1 MNRDKLSTG
10 SALAGVAALAACAC
24 GAGSGIVKAVNT
36 AGISTPDTVIFGAS
50 CGTDHSVQPLFVG
63 AGALLVLFGMSLRKL
78 SAAILAAV
86 GCLAFAYG
94 SLTAGPSR
102 MSLASLTHTDTPG
115 YAAYIVAAVFLVAA
129 FLRAF
134 PSPRPLAAGTA
145 MAGMALA
152 TGCSCCMITGA
163 VTALLA
169 SAGVNWVYTMPYTV
183 PPVFFAGAALAA
195 AGLWRLGGPRPAALA
210 ASGSLINFGGTRF
223 IAWALPQ
230 LMIYGADFR
239 FVPSY
244 ALYLLGALT
253 MLSGFVVAYRVAA
266 RRFAAEPAAHVLTEP
281 ATAVGR

>member
-1 MNRDKLSTG
+1 MNRDRLSTG
-10 SALAGVAALAACAC
+10 SALAGVAVLAACAC
-24 GAGSGIVKAVNT
+24 GAGSGIVNAVNA
-36 AGISTPDTVIFGAS
+36 AGMQTPDTVIFGAS

-63 AGALLVLFGMSLRKL
+63 AGALLVIFGMSLRKL

-94 SLTAGPSR
+94 SLTAGPST
-102 MSLASLTHTDTPG
+102 MSLASLLHTDRLG

-169 SAGVNWVYTMPYTV
+169 SAGMTWVYTTPYTV

-210 ASGSLINFGGTRF
+210 VSGSLINFGGTRLTS
-223 IAWALPQ
+223 WALPQ

-244 ALYLLGALT
+244 ALYLLGTLT

-266 RRFAAEPAAHVLTEP
+266 RRFAVEPAAHVLTEP